1 MYKERRYIRTRGKQ
15 GIQLI
20 ETVSMKTEKTG
31 ISDQLRLIREQS
43 RISTPELAQ
52 LIGTSLVAVE
62 QWERSNVSPSPQ
74 QQNKISELLEKIQR
88 GEIVRPPLLV
98 LQNGTF
104 ASRGATRQALQSK
117 QSDLFTRQ
125 PKIHLEETPVPS
137 LFSVIRNGQFIL
149 DGEDCLKEIF
159 ADRSKPAR
167 TEINPIKLEMSAG
180 KNTYTYD
187 AHTYHTKVPPQGI
200 VEFINYY
207 LPEGGVVFDP
217 FSGSGMTGVAAR
229 IVGADVILNELSPA
243 ACFISHNFTE
253 SISSSEFCVAIRV
266 ILDAVEEV
274 RRKLYTT
281 QCRECGKDTEIL
293 YTVWS
298 YRVLCPDCKTEF
310 LLWDHCRKYGRT
322 VREHKILKEFSC
334 PSCGENIKKRSL
346 NRTLAEP
353 VMLGYKCCSKSQ
365 VEHQLTDLD
374 LAIIREADSG
384 RFLQQGY
391 FPVTEL
397 PGGVNLNQPI
407 KHGLTSI
414 DRFYTARNLSAM
426 SHLWKEIHRLSNPE
440 LASSIAFIFTSL
452 YQRVTRLSEFRFWGG
467 SGNTARFNVPFI
479 FNEANVF
486 VTFERKAASI
496 LDHLETTAINYKGR
510 KAVVCNSA
518 TELNYIP
525 DESMDFIFTD
535 PPFGSNI
542 NYSEMNILWEAW
554 LGEFTDNTREAIV
567 NKVQG
572 KSISDYE
579 DLMRESLSE
588 CYRVLRT
595 GHWMLL
601 VFMNSSRDVWQALKN
616 AVQKSGFIIE
626 RLDIFDKQ
634 HGTFKQFV
642 SNNTAGCDLV
652 LHCRKLQSSGPVDIQ
667 TNTVKNEESITLFM
681 ADRHENIPT
690 TEFLHVTRDD
700 EPDLRRLYS
709 EWLTYALPKNHELVD
724 YSTFR
729 EFVDQ
734 ITKN

>member
-1 MYKERRYIRTRGKQ
+1 MLSTKF
-15 GIQLI
+15 
-20 ETVSMKTEKTG
+20 EKTA
-31 ISDQLRLIREQS
+31 ISDQLRLIREHC

-52 LIGTSLVAVE
+52 LIGTSFAAVQ
-62 QWERSNVSPSPQ
+62 QWERSYISPSPQ
-74 QQNKISELLEKIQR
+74 QQKKISELLGKIQR
-88 GEIVRPPLLV
+88 GETVRPPSLV

-104 ASRGATRQALQSK
+104 ASRGATRQGLQSK
-117 QSDLFTRQ
+117 QSDLFIRQ
-125 PKIHLEETPVPS
+125 PKVQIEETPAPS
-137 LFSVIRNGQFIL
+137 LFSVMKNGQFIM
-149 DGEDCLKEIF
+149 DSEDCLKEIF
-159 ADRSKPAR
+159 ADRSMPAR
-167 TEINPIKLEMSAG
+167 TENNPIILEMSAG

-200 VEFINYY
+200 VEFINHY

-229 IVGADVILNELSPA
+229 IAGADVILNELSPA

-253 SISSSEFCVAIRV
+253 SIPSSEFCAAIRV
-266 ILDAVEEV
+266 ISDAVEEV

-281 QCRECGKDTEIL
+281 GCRECGKDTEIL

-298 YRVLCPDCKTEF
+298 YSVLCPDCKAEF

-334 PSCGENIKKRSL
+334 PTCGETIKKRSL
-346 NRTLAEP
+346 RRTTAEP
-353 VMLGYKCCSKSQ
+353 VMLGYKCCGKSQ
-365 VEHQLTDLD
+365 VEHRLTDLD
-374 LAIIREADSG
+374 LAIIKNADTG
-384 RFLQQGY
+384 CYLQQGY

-397 PGGVNLNQPI
+397 PDGVNLNQPI

-414 DRFYTARNLSAM
+414 DRFYTSRNLAAM
-426 SHLWKEIHRLSNPE
+426 SHLWKEIHRLSDPR

-496 LDHLETTAINYKGR
+496 LDHLETTAVNYKGR

-525 DESMDFIFTD
+525 DESVDFIFTD

-572 KSISDYE
+572 KSIRDYE

-601 VFMNSSRDVWQALKN
+601 VFMNSSREVWDALKN
-616 AVQKSGFIIE
+616 AVQKAGFIIE

-652 LHCRKLQSSGPVDIQ
+652 LHCRKYASSRSVDTQ
-667 TNTVKNEESITLFM
+667 VKAVKNDESITMFM
-681 ADRHENIPT
+681 TGRRNEIPT
-690 TEFLHVTRDD
+690 TEFLHVTRDN

-709 EWLTYALPKNHELVD
+709 EWLMYALPKNHELVD
-724 YSTFR
+724 FSTFR
-729 EFVDQ
+729 DFVNQ
-734 ITKN
+734 ITDAEDNVN

>member
-1 MYKERRYIRTRGKQ
+1 
-15 GIQLI
+15 
-20 ETVSMKTEKTG
+20 MKAEKTAV
-31 ISDQLRLIREQS
+31 SDQLRLIREQL
-43 RISTPELAQ
+43 RISGPELAQ

-74 QQNKISELLEKIQR
+74 QQNKISELLEKTRR
-88 GEIVRPPLLV
+88 GEIVQPPSLV

-104 ASRGATRQALQSK
+104 ASRGATRQALKSK
-117 QSDLFTRQ
+117 QPDLFTRQ
-125 PKIHLEETPVPS
+125 PEIQLRETPFPS
-137 LFSVIRNGQFIL
+137 LLSIIKYGQFIL
-149 DGEDCLKEIF
+149 DGENCLKEIL
-159 ADRSKPAR
+159 ANSPKPAM
-167 TEINPIKLEMSAG
+167 TVNNPEKLEMSAG

-200 VEFINYY
+200 VEFINHY
-207 LPEGGVVFDP
+207 LPEGGIVFDP

-229 IVGADVILNELSPA
+229 IAGADVILNELSPA

-253 SISSSEFCVAIRV
+253 SIPPPEFCAAIRI

-274 RRKLYTT
+274 RAKLYTT
-281 QCRECGKDTEIL
+281 KCRECERNTEIL

-365 VEHQLTDLD
+365 VEHQLRDLD

-414 DRFYTARNLSAM
+414 DRFYTTRNLSAM
-426 SHLWKEIHRLSNPE
+426 SHLWKEIHRFSNPE

-479 FNEANVF
+479 YNEANVF

-518 TELNYIP
+518 TELNFIP
-525 DESMDFIFTD
+525 DESVDFIFTD

-579 DLMRESLSE
+579 DLMGESLSE

-616 AVQKSGFIIE
+616 AVQKAGFIIE

-652 LHCRKLQSSGPVDIQ
+652 LHCRKLQSSGPVDTQI
-667 TNTVKNEESITLFM
+667 NTVKNEESISLFM

>member
-1 MYKERRYIRTRGKQ
+1 MRKGRKQ
-15 GIQLI
+15 GIQSI
-20 ETVSMKTEKTG
+20 ETISMKAEKTA

-43 RISTPELAQ
+43 HISTPELAQ
-52 LIGTSLVAVE
+52 LIGTSFAAVQ
-62 QWERSNVSPSPQ
+62 QWERSYISPSPQ
-74 QQNKISELLEKIQR
+74 QQKKISELLEKIQR
-88 GEIVRPPLLV
+88 GEIVRPASLV

-104 ASRGATRQALQSK
+104 ASRGATRQGLQSK

-125 PKIHLEETPVPS
+125 PKVQIEETPAPS
-137 LFSVIRNGQFIL
+137 LFSIIKNGQFIMES
-149 DGEDCLKEIF
+149 EDCLKEIF
-159 ADRSKPAR
+159 ADRSMPAR
-167 TEINPIKLEMSAG
+167 TESNPVILEMSAG

-200 VEFINYY
+200 AEFINHY
-207 LPEGGVVFDP
+207 LPEGGLVFDP

-229 IVGADVILNELSPA
+229 IAGTDVILNELSPA

-253 SISSSEFCVAIRV
+253 AIPSSEFCAAIKV
-266 ILDAVEEV
+266 ISDAVEEV
-274 RRKLYTT
+274 RRQLYTT
-281 QCRECGKDTEIL
+281 GCRECGKDTEIL

-298 YRVLCPDCKTEF
+298 YRALCPDCKAEF

-322 VREHKILKEFSC
+322 VREHKILKEFPC
-334 PSCGENIKKRSL
+334 PSCGQTVKKRSL
-346 NRTLAEP
+346 GRTTSEP
-353 VMLGYKCCSKSQ
+353 VMLGYKCCGKSQ

-374 LAIIREADSG
+374 LAVINEADTG
-384 RFLQQGY
+384 CFLEQGY

-397 PGGVNLNQPI
+397 PDGVNLKQPM

-414 DRFYTARNLSAM
+414 DRFYTMRNLSAM
-426 SHLWKEIHRLSNPE
+426 SHLWKQVHRLSDPR

-452 YQRVTRLSEFRFWGG
+452 YQRVTRLSEYRFWGG

-496 LDHLETTAINYKGR
+496 LDHLETTAVNYKGR

-525 DESMDFIFTD
+525 DDSVDFIFTD

-567 NKVQG
+567 NSVQG

-579 DLMRESLSE
+579 NLMRQSLSE
-588 CYRVLRT
+588 CYRVLRK

-601 VFMNSSRDVWQALKN
+601 VFMNSSKDVWEALIN
-616 AVQKSGFIIE
+616 AVHNAGFIIE

-652 LHCRKLQSSGPVDIQ
+652 LHCRKQASADSDDTRQ
-667 TNTVKNEESITLFM
+667 KAVKRDESIIRFM
-681 ADRHENIPT
+681 AGRKDEIPT
-690 TEFLHVTRDD
+690 TEFLHVTRDN

-709 EWLTYALPKNHELVD
+709 EWLMYALPQHHELAD
-724 YSTFR
+724 FSTFR
-729 EFVDQ
+729 DLINQ
-734 ITKN
+734 ITSVEGNVN